1 MTPEQVWSSHSLP
14 VTDLH
19 LGVGGHLSRVV
30 SSSLDQ
36 TCRLFDINSGELLC
50 TFVFEVS
57 ICSVVLDP
65 AEFRLFA
72 GSSSG
77 SIYAVNLFETV
88 SVYMGTSMQCT
99 QSMQVSSYH
108 SPTCSTFYNQTINHS
123 VLFFVCSELC
133 QILNIRFKI
142 FNQDND
148 FEMKLDKICLYSFT

>member
-1 MTPEQVWSSHSLP
+1 MTPERVWSSHSLP

-36 TCRLFDINSGELLC
+36 TCRLFDVNSGELLC
-50 TFVFEVS
+50 TFVFEVG

-88 SVYMGTSMQCT
+88 SVSGGTSDSVYTINASFILPQP
-99 QSMQVSSYH
+99 Y
-108 SPTCSTFYNQTINHS
+108 FYNQTRTFCFD
-123 VLFFVCSELC
+123 LVCSELS
-133 QILNIRFKI
+133 LVLHIRFMI
-142 FNQDND
+142 FNEDNE
-148 FEMKLDKICLYSFT
+148 FMMKLGKMCLYIWLYII

>member
-1 MTPEQVWSSHSLP
+1 MTPERVWSSHSLP

-36 TCRLFDINSGELLC
+36 TCRLFDVNSGELLC
-50 TFVFEVS
+50 TFVFEVG

-88 SVYMGTSMQCT
+88 SVIRCSVHNQYKF
-99 QSMQVSSYH
+99 H
-108 SPTCSTFYNQTINHS
+108 PTTALHVAPLITKPGHS
-123 VLFFVCSELC
+123 VLIKFVVSSL
-133 QILNIRFKI
+133 
-142 FNQDND
+142 
-148 FEMKLDKICLYSFT
+148 

>member
-1 MTPEQVWSSHSLP
+1 MTPERVWSSHSLP

-36 TCRLFDINSGELLC
+36 TCRLFDVNSGELLC
-50 TFVFEVS
+50 TFVFEVG

-88 SVYMGTSMQCT
+88 SVIRCSVHNQCKF
-99 QSMQVSSYH
+99 H
-108 SPTCSTFYNQTINHS
+108 PTTALHVAPFITKPGHS
-123 VLFFVCSELC
+123 VLIKFVVTSL
-133 QILNIRFKI
+133 
-142 FNQDND
+142 
-148 FEMKLDKICLYSFT
+148 